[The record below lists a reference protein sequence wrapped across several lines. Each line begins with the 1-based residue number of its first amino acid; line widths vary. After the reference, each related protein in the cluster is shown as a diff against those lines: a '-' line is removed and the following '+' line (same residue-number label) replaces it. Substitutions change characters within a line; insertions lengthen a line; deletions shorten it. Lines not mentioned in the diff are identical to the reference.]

1 MRELLQN
8 VINKMGDDEIPILFG
23 EGSKIIIDDF
33 NFSDYQGLYY
43 VSLKLVD
50 CDPEIAVE
58 VFPDALELLFHD
70 IWVCLPSKHN
80 YILTCS
86 MNH

>member
-1 MRELLQN
+1 MKDELEKL
-8 VINKMGDDEIPILFG
+8 INIMNDEDIPLLFG
-23 EGSKIIIDDF
+23 EGSKIVIDGF
-33 NFSDYQGLYY
+33 NFSDYQGVYY
-43 VSLKLVD
+43 VSIRLIN
-50 CDPEIAVE
+50 CNPEIAVD

>member
-1 MRELLQN
+1 MRDDLEKL
-8 VINKMGDDEIPILFG
+8 INSINDEDIPILFG

-33 NFSDYQGLYY
+33 SFSDYQKVYI
-43 VSLKLVD
+43 VSIKLIG
-50 CDPEIAVE
+50 CSPEIAVD

-70 IWVCLPSKHN
+70 IWICLPTKYN